1 MKFAFYGDSHTLGGE
16 TEDHIILNKSF
27 KEVND
32 GKING
37 YISISLYPSKN
48 DFVKYEYKSL
58 APNWKLYENLK
69 SKKFLRTNLLPLTKN
84 S

>member
-32 GKING
+32 
-37 YISISLYPSKN
+37 
-48 DFVKYEYKSL
+48 E
-58 APNWKLYENLK
+58 
-69 SKKFLRTNLLPLTKN
+69 KKALLDEMGLDRAIFHYN
-84 S
+84 VLVWQQV